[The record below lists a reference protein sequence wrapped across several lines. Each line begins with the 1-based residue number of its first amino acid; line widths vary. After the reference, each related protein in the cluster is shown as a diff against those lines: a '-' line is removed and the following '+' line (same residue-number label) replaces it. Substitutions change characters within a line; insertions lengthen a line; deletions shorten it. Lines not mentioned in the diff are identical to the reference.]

1 MLVQLAAISTGL
13 DIYTERPH
21 QPLTILLRS
30 RQVGLRQCRCWSR
43 VRLQIQACVHRAH
56 GQRRHFANVGKALVA
71 AAMSGMSFNREQ
83 GSIETCFRYTVKWFV
98 WRQYPITVSRCDADL
113 KQASVPIALS
123 NPECAID
130 GLLSCGDKNVR
141 A

>member
-1 MLVQLAAISTGL
+1 MPVQMAAISTGL

-21 QPLTILLRS
+21 QPLIILLRS
-30 RQVGLRQCRCWSR
+30 RQVGFRQCRCWSR
-43 VRLQIQACVHRAH
+43 VKLQIQACVHRAH
-56 GQRRHFANVGKALVA
+56 GQRRHFAKVGKALVA

-83 GSIETCFRYTVKWFV
+83 GSMETSFRYTVKWFA
-98 WRQYPITVSRCDADL
+98 WRPYPITVSRCDADL
-113 KQASVPIALS
+113 KQASAPIALS

-130 GLLSCGDKNVR
+130 RLPSCGHKKVG